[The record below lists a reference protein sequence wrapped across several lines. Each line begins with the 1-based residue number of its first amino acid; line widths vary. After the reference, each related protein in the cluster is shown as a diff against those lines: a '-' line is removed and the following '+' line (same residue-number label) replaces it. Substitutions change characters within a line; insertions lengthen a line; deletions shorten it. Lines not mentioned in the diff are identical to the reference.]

1 MILYYQPPFLS
12 FTTTKL
18 RPMQADQ
25 MQRQRFEL
33 KYHIDE
39 PTAHQVRAMVAQ
51 RLELDPF
58 GVGQPQN
65 SYPIHSLYLDSPD
78 LNLYHST
85 INGDRNR
92 FKLRA
97 RFYDDDPSKPV
108 FLETKRRVNDCILK
122 ERAIVHRDRFA
133 PMLQQSWPSP
143 SDLVN
148 HTAEQ
153 LTAARNFC
161 QRIDQLRA
169 MPISHVSYR
178 REAWFAPGHNSVRVT
193 IDRDIVCEPCN
204 TYTTA
209 TELQNPTAV
218 FQPGEVIL
226 EIKFT
231 ERFPEWLG
239 DMVRSLD
246 LIRTSA
252 AKYVDGVTHADVR
265 NFTPPQFSPV

>member
-1 MILYYQPPFLS
+1 MI
-12 FTTTKL
+12 T
-18 RPMQADQ
+18 DQ

-39 PTAHQVRAMVAQ
+39 RMARMVRAAVGQ
-51 RLELDPF
+51 RLELDPY
-58 GVGQPQN
+58 GVGKPDF

-78 LNLYHST
+78 LELYHST

-97 RFYDDDPSKPV
+97 RYYDDDPDKPV

-122 ERAIVHRDRFA
+122 ERAIVHRDRFET
-133 PMLQQSWPSP
+133 MLLQSWPSP
-143 SDLVN
+143 QDLVN
-148 HTAEQ
+148 PTAEQ

-161 QRIDQLRA
+161 QRIDRLRA
-169 MPISHVSYR
+169 LPISHVSYR
-178 REAWFAPGHNSVRVT
+178 REAWYSPGYNSVRVT
-193 IDRDIVCEPCN
+193 MDRDIVCEPCSRYS
-204 TYTTA
+204 TSTVL
-209 TELQNPTAV
+209 ENPTDV

-231 ERFPEWLG
+231 ERFPDWLSH
-239 DMVRSLD
+239 MVRSHD
-246 LIRTSA
+246 LIRSSA

-265 NFTPPQFSPV
+265 NFTPAQLFPA